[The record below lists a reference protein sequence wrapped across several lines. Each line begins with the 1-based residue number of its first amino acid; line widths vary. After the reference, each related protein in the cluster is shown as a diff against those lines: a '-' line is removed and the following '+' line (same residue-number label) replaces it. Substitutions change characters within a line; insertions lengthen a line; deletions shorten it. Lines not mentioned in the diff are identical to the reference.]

1 MTQAQPDRLKQL
13 EEVQQWAIEHA
24 VDEMTAAHA
33 LTLETKEERGDRS
46 WLTGMAA
53 KSLGVAVR
61 IEQFLELR
69 RTGKSL
75 PDDDE
80 AEKAAKDR
88 MLSRARTEVGKL
100 LERAGVK
107 TG

>member
-1 MTQAQPDRLKQL
+1 MEDRTKRL
-13 EEVQQWAIEHA
+13 EEIKEWALDHA
-24 VDEMTAAHA
+24 VEEMEAAHA
-33 LTLETKEERGDRS
+33 LTLDTKEQRGDRS

-61 IEQFLELR
+61 IEQFIELR
-69 RTGKSL
+69 RTGKAL